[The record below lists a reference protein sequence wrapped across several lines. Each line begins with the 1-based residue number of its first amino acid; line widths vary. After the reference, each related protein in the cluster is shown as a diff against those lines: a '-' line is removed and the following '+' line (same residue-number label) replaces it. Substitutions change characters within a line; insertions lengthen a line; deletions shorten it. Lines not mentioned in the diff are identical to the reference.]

1 MVSRSWYCPCI
12 SPQICTGASSSTS
25 MGCSWSTHLAMEQSP
40 STSVSLSTLKR
51 SCLAGVSLSRMM
63 MSSILRVL
71 VFFILV
77 RMHLKEI
84 LRK

>member
-1 MVSRSWYCPCI
+1 
-12 SPQICTGASSSTS
+12 
-25 MGCSWSTHLAMEQSP
+25 MEQSP

-84 LRK
+84 LRKWFENERNMSID